1 MSNKAA
7 VVEQIGSPVV
17 IKTVEKYTP
26 GPDEILVKNGVISFN
41 PLEAKMQKYAPVPYP
56 VPAILGFSS
65 AGTVDS
71 VGSNVSYVKPGDRVV
86 VLAPLGTTDPRTRHF
101 QEYYIAFPRYTSNIP
116 HNVSLEDAS
125 SVPANLVTIVGVMH
139 AIFGPQRPSPDGKK
153 AASKG
158 KKLLVYGG
166 SSSVGGYAIKYASDL
181 GYDVITTSSSQ
192 NKEFVTSLG
201 ATSIV
206 DHRQSA
212 EKIVSELKALGPF
225 DAVFDAIG
233 TPQPTAILG
242 KVLAETGG
250 GTIFTTLPEF
260 GDATA
265 YARPES
271 VKRVYDSWPQVLD
284 KEEQKE
290 LLEWTYH
297 VYIPE
302 GLGSGAIVPT
312 RNVEVPGGVEGIQK
326 ILDKSL
332 EGGVSGKR
340 LITRV

>member
-1 MSNKAA
+1 MHAAYYRSNTLVDISRYAA
-7 VVEQIGSPVV
+7 I
-17 IKTVEKYTP
+17 
-26 GPDEILVKNGVISFN
+26 
-41 PLEAKMQKYAPVPYP
+41 PYS

-65 AGTVDS
+65 AGTVET
-71 VGSNVSYVKPGDRVV
+71 VGSNITYVKPGDRVV
-86 VLAPLGTTDPRTRHF
+86 VLAPFDVTDPRTGHF
-101 QEYYIAFPRYTSNIP
+101 QEYYIAFPRYTSKIP
-116 HNVSLEDAS
+116 DSVSFADAS

-139 AIFGPQRPSPDGKK
+139 TIFGPERPSPDGKK
-153 AASKG
+153 ATSKG

-192 NKEFVTSLG
+192 NKDFVASLG
-201 ATSIV
+201 ARSIV
-206 DHRQSA
+206 DHRQPA
-212 EKIVSELKALGPF
+212 EKIVSELKSLGPF

-233 TPQPTAILG
+233 TPEPTAIIG
-242 KVLAETGG
+242 QVLAETGG

-260 GDATA
+260 GDIAA

-271 VKRVYDSWPQVLD
+271 VARVYQSWPEVLD
-284 KEEQKE
+284 REELKE

-302 GLGSGAIVPT
+302 GLESGAIIST

-340 LITRV
+340 LVTYI